1 MSESVQDRRAH
12 PRQMKLVRVTIE
24 HAGKHVEAVTA
35 DIGPSGAFV
44 RTKEEL
50 TLGSSLPVKFQV
62 PEGSD
67 AKISAQARVVRAVRQ
82 PGDGGPFSGYG
93 LAWIRFQLSGDDTTV
108 RTLLDRYF
116 GDADA
121 LPVPGGV
128 PLGKLAVKEAESV
141 ARKAEEEAAKEALQ
155 KVVDNT
161 PAMPSVQ
168 ETAGEARGDEDDPS
182 FPKGSWQAIRAR
194 ALTDDNT
201 DVEFGAVQVGTSPEV
216 PRPRGSAFPSG
227 GDGAKE
233 GSDELSF
240 SPSRTGP
247 GRTKGD
253 QDRTRP
259 EWLSDPHGSVKP
271 GGDVAPLTGPLTIEQ
286 LSNSGVPVDLPVTY
300 RIRSL
305 FFVGRVRVLSQS
317 MVYVITLQQQP
328 KPGDRVLV
336 HVPVGRGPRMRTIT
350 LVSTVSQVDPP
361 EGDDPGGFE
370 CSVSSVDEKGNVG
383 AFRGMLRILAQ
394 HHLEATGQAETQE
407 ESSPK

>member
-1 MSESVQDRRAH
+1 
-12 PRQMKLVRVTIE
+12 MKLVRVTIE

-182 FPKGSWQAIRAR
+182 FPKGSWQAIRAK
-194 ALTDDNT
+194 ALTEEPTDDEIN
-201 DVEFGAVQVGTSPEV
+201 AQQAGTSPEV
-216 PRPRGSAFPSG
+216 PRPRGSVDPARG
-227 GDGAKE
+227 GGGGGQKE
-233 GSDELSF
+233 ISF
-240 SPSRTGP
+240 DATPTGP

-253 QDRTRP
+253 EDRTRP
-259 EWLSDPHGSVKP
+259 EWMSDPHGGADPSVIE
-271 GGDVAPLTGPLTIEQ
+271 APPSGPLTVDH
-286 LSNSGVPVDLPVTY
+286 LSASGVPVDLPVTY

-317 MVYVITLQQQP
+317 MVYVVTLQQQP
-328 KPGDRVLV
+328 KPGDRVLI
-336 HVPVGRGPRMRTIT
+336 HIPVGRGPRVKTIT

-361 EGDDPGGFE
+361 DSDDPGGFE
-370 CSVSSVDEKGNVG
+370 CSVNSIDEKGSVG

-394 HHLEATGQAETQE
+394 HHLQESGLLAEE
-407 ESSPK
+407 E